1 MKKITLIICLMAGLA
16 LISNAQKG
24 THDFVFPEK
33 KSGEKQLLNLRF
45 LNEETAGANGFV
57 RLSDDGE
64 SFMAGEK
71 PIRFWP
77 VNSGA
82 GGMNDADLDRHA
94 EFLAQM
100 GVNMVR
106 YHASI
111 NPPGKGTDLYDID
124 RKEINNI
131 WRVVA
136 AMKKQGIYTTIS
148 PFWPHNGHMGGWLPK
163 EWGIEGFSDKD
174 DLWGVMYF
182 NDRLQD
188 GYKAWVKVLYT
199 EKNPYTGIALKDEP
213 AVGIIQIMNED
224 GVFFWTMQNM
234 RPALKKMVTAKFFS
248 WLQKRY
254 GTLASAFASWGD
266 ARLPADNLKNQTV
279 DLLPFYDMTLPA
291 SGNKAIRMRDQ
302 VEFFADTQYDFY
314 HGIHDYYRNVL
325 GCRQIINAENWTTA
339 SPSRL
344 HDLERWT
351 NTSNEVMALNRY
363 YDPGHFGENSG
374 WRIDPG
380 HHYMGLS
387 VLTRPQKFPINVKQV
402 AGHPFIMTESGW
414 NLPHKYMA
422 EGPFLI
428 STIQSITGFDAY
440 YWFSAEGVDYTRNP
454 YFEFTKDAEGRCAMN
469 RWTCSVPG
477 VIGQFPANALLYRLG
492 YLKPCEVAIHEEKP
506 MDKLWNRE
514 VSPIVEETN
523 FDPNRDN
530 KNELKSGTESEISPL
545 AFLTGKVDVVYGGD
559 ASKTFINPK
568 LKEWIDPAQKF
579 IKSSSGEMSWDYG
592 KGIVEVNTEKAKGIC
607 GFLAG
612 KQKFTLGNVQISTTN
627 KYAAIWVVAMDN
639 QPIEKSGK
647 ILIQTGTVYQ
657 PTGWKEE
664 EVDFKA
670 DNQTLHGYK
679 ILDTGKMPWKADNT
693 QVTVELPNTGL
704 KKASLLDAG
713 GFVVGNVPLRKSKG
727 KISLTLPANALYVIL
742 E

>member
-1 MKKITLIICLMAGLA
+1 MNRFVIIVLLLFTLGVNGQSKK
-16 LISNAQKG
+16 
-24 THDFVFPEK
+24 HDFVFPEQK
-33 KSGEKQLLNLRF
+33 EGVQPELSLRF
-45 LNEETAGANGFV
+45 LNEEMAGSHGFI

-64 SFMAGEK
+64 GFMAGDQ

-77 VNSGA
+77 VNSG
-82 GGMNDADLDRHA
+82 GGDMNEEELARHA
-94 EFLAQM
+94 AFLAQM

-106 YHASI
+106 YHGSI
-111 NPPGKGTDLYDID
+111 NPAGKGTDLYDVD

-163 EWGIEGFSDKD
+163 EWGIEGYSDKD

-188 GYKAWVKVLYT
+188 AYKAWVRVLYT

-234 RPALKKMVTAKFFS
+234 KPALKKMVQAKYTT
-248 WLQKRY
+248 WLQKKY
-254 GTLASAFASWGD
+254 GTLASAFAAWGK
-266 ARLPADNLKNQTV
+266 A
-279 DLLPFYDMTLPA
+279 TLP
-291 SGNKAIRMRDQ
+291 GDDLKAQMADLYSTYEMTQDAQADKALRLRDQ
-302 VEFFADTQYDFY
+302 VEFYADTQFDFY
-314 HGIHDYYRNVL
+314 KNIHDFYKNVL
-325 GCRQIINAENWTTA
+325 GCKQIINAENWTTA

-351 NTSNEVMALNRY
+351 NTSNEVLAINRY
-363 YDPGHFGENSG
+363 YDPGHFGENNG

-387 VLTRPQKFPINVKQV
+387 ALKNPQKLPINVKQV
-402 AGHPFIMTESGW
+402 SGHPFVMTESGW
-414 NLPHKYMA
+414 NLPHKYSA

-440 YWFSAEGVDYTRNP
+440 YWFAAEGVDYSRDP
-454 YFEFTKDAEGRCAMN
+454 YFEFTKDAQGRRAMN

-477 VIGQFPANALLYRLG
+477 VMGQFPANALLYRLG
-492 YLKPCEVAIHEEKP
+492 YLKSGEVVVHEEKT
-506 MDKLWNRE
+506 MDQLWDRK

-523 FDPNRDN
+523 YDPNRDTQHTMAA
-530 KNELKSGTESEISPL
+530 GGDSEITPL
-545 AFLTGKVDVVYGGD
+545 AFLAGKVEAVYGGD
-559 ASKTFINPK
+559 GSGTFISPK
-568 LKEWIDPAQKF
+568 LSQWVDLQKKT
-579 IKSSSGEMSWDYG
+579 IQSSSGEMSWDYS
-592 KGIVEVNTEKAKGIC
+592 KGICQVNSEKAKGVC
-607 GFLAG
+607 GFIAG
-612 KQKFTLGNVQISTTN
+612 GKYEMGNVSISSQN
-627 KYAAIWVVAMDN
+627 SYAAIWVIAMDN
-639 QPIEKSGK
+639 MAIEKSK
-647 ILIQTGTVYQ
+647 KVLIQVGTIYQ

-664 EVDFKA
+664 EGDFKG
-670 DNQTLHGYK
+670 DNQNLHGYK
-679 ILDTGKMPWKADNT
+679 IIDTGRMPWQADDT
-693 QVTVELPNTGL
+693 RVTVELSSAGL
-704 KKASLLDAG
+704 KKASLLDVAG
-713 GFVVGNVPLRKSKG
+713 YVVSAVPVHKGKG
-727 KISLTLPANALYVIL
+727 KIKLTLPANAMYVMV

>member
-1 MKKITLIICLMAGLA
+1 MFLG
-16 LISNAQKG
+16 SVFFVNAQNG
-24 THDFVFPEK
+24 TYDFVFPEK
-33 KSGEKQLLNLRF
+33 KSGEKQLLNLRY
-45 LNEETAGANGFV
+45 LNEETAGMNGFIH
-57 RLSDDGE
+57 LSDDGE
-64 SFMAGEK
+64 SFMAGDL

-82 GGMNDADLDRHA
+82 GSMNDTDLENHA

-111 NPPGKGTDLYDID
+111 SPKGKGTDIYDVD

-163 EWGIEGFSDKD
+163 EWGIEDYSDKD

-182 NDRLQD
+182 NDKLQD
-188 GYKAWVKVLYT
+188 AYKAWVRVLYT
-199 EKNPYTGIALKDEP
+199 EKNPFTGIALKDEP

-224 GVFFWTMQNM
+224 GVFFWTMQSKN
-234 RPALKKMVTAKFFS
+234 PALKQMVTAKYIV
-248 WLQKRY
+248 WLKKKY
-254 GTLASAFASWGD
+254 GTLASAFSAWGD
-266 ARLPADNLKNQTV
+266 AHLVADNLEKQTV
-279 DLLPFYDMTLPA
+279 DLYSVYDMTQ
-291 SGNKAIRMRDQ
+291 SVSENKAIRMRDQ
-302 VEFFADTQYDFY
+302 IEFFADTQYDFY
-314 HGIHDYYRNVL
+314 TEIHDYYRNVL
-325 GCRQIINAENWTTA
+325 GCKQIINAENWTTA

-344 HDLERWT
+344 LDLERWT

-387 VLTRPQKFPINVKQV
+387 VLKQPQKLPINVKQV
-402 AGHPFIMTESGW
+402 VGHPFIMTESGW

-428 STIQSITGFDAY
+428 STLQSITGFDAF
-440 YWFSAEGVDYTRNP
+440 YWFSFDSPEYSRNP
-454 YFEFTKDAEGRCAMN
+454 YFDFTRDTSGKRAMN
-469 RWTCSVPG
+469 RWTCSLPG
-477 VIGQFPANALLYRLG
+477 ILGQFPANALLYRLN
-492 YLKPCEVAIHEEKP
+492 YLQPGEVVVHEEKP
-506 MDKLWNRE
+506 MEKLWNRE
-514 VSPIVEETN
+514 ISPIVEETN
-523 FDPNRDN
+523 FDPNRDS
-530 KNELKSGTESEISPL
+530 KNNMGTGTNSEISPL
-545 AFLTGKVDVVYGGD
+545 TFLTGKVEVVYGGD
-559 ASKTFINPK
+559 ASKTRISARLNQLIDQGKK
-568 LKEWIDPAQKF
+568 L
-579 IKSSSGEMSWDYG
+579 IKSSTGEMEWDYG
-592 KGIVEVNTEKAKGIC
+592 KGICQVISEKACGVC
-607 GFLAG
+607 GFLDA
-612 KQKFTLGNVQISTTN
+612 KLNFRLGSVQINSN
-627 KYAAIWVVAMDN
+627 NGYAAIWVLTMDN
-639 QPIEKSGK
+639 QPIAKSGK
-647 ILIQTGTVYQ
+647 ILIQVGTVYQ

-670 DNQTLHGYK
+670 DNQNLHGFEVK
-679 ILDTGKMPWKADNT
+679 DTGKMPWKADNT
-693 QVTVELPNTGL
+693 QVAIEIENGSL

-713 GFVVGNVPLRKSKG
+713 GYAIGNIPLRKSKG
-727 KISLTLPANALYVIL
+727 KVKLTLPLNAMYVIV